1 VFRARIA
8 AARRSIVL
16 TMAPALPSI
25 RAFHAGC
32 GVLALLVACAP
43 PTSAQT
49 TTAAPAPDAAATMRW
64 GPLSLHSTLA
74 LSNLG
79 VDTNVFNRPAD
90 SRLPSDFTLTFT
102 PTTNLWLRMGQTWI
116 DGTIQVDWVYFDRY
130 ESERGANSR
139 FRMGVT
145 RTFNRLRLNAG
156 ASRVST
162 RARPNFEIDARSQ
175 QLQRVLTG
183 DVVYQMLGRT
193 SVGLKGQHRTTTY
206 DQDAV
211 FLGTRLAAELN
222 ETTTSTSAIVRHVL
236 TPLTSVGLEA
246 GRENQRF
253 FATSRNAD
261 SNRVL
266 GNVILDTPALISGN
280 LTFGYRH
287 FVPWDRNVPTYHG
300 PTLLAGLSYRLRGTT
315 RIRVD
320 AMRDLQQSFDA
331 SQPYFIQTGAVWSVQ
346 QQVAGPFDV
355 LARLGRHRM
364 VYRDRVGATVQISNR
379 VDRMESVGGGMGYRF
394 GGDKRVGFTLE
405 YAERLSGIV
414 ARRYQGLQ
422 YGISITYER

>member
-1 VFRARIA
+1 
-8 AARRSIVL
+8 
-16 TMAPALPSI
+16 MPALLHI
-25 RAFHAGC
+25 RSLRAGC
-32 GVLALLVACAP
+32 SVLALLVVCAAP
-43 PTSAQT
+43 ASAQT
-49 TTAAPAPDAAATMRW
+49 GAPAPDAAATMRW

-79 VDTNVFNRPAD
+79 VDSNVFNLPAD

-102 PTTNLWLRMGQTWI
+102 PTTNLWLRMGQSWI
-116 DGTIQVDWVYFDRY
+116 DGTIQVDWVYFNRY
-130 ESERGANSR
+130 ASERGANSR
-139 FRMGVT
+139 YRMGVT
-145 RTFNRLRLNAG
+145 RTLNRLRMNAG
-156 ASRVST
+156 ASRAST

-175 QLQRVLTG
+175 QFQQVFTG
-183 DVVYQMLGRT
+183 DVVYQMLART
-193 SVGLKGQHRTTTY
+193 SVGFKGQHRTTTY
-206 DQDAV
+206 DRDAI
-211 FLGTRLAAELN
+211 FLGTSLAAELN
-222 ETTTSTSAIVRHVL
+222 ETTVSNAAVVRHVL
-236 TPLTSVGLEA
+236 TPLTSVALEV

-266 GNVILDTPALISGN
+266 GNVNLETAALISGN
-280 LTFGYRH
+280 VTFGYRH
-287 FVPWDRNVPTYHG
+287 FVPWDKTVPTYHG

-315 RIRVD
+315 RVRVD

-346 QQVAGPFDV
+346 RQIVGPFDV

-364 VYRDRVGATVQISNR
+364 AYRDRVGATVQISNR
-379 VDRMESVGGGMGYRF
+379 VDRMKSVGGGMGYRF
-394 GGDKRVGFTLE
+394 GGDKRVGFTVE

>member
-1 VFRARIA
+1 VP
-8 AARRSIVL
+8 
-16 TMAPALPSI
+16 APPRMHSLHVGGS
-25 RAFHAGC
+25 
-32 GVLALLVACAP
+32 VLALLVVCAP
-43 PTSAQT
+43 PASAQ
-49 TTAAPAPDAAATMRW
+49 TAAPAPDAAATMRW

-79 VDTNVFNRPAD
+79 VDSNVFNRPAD
-90 SRLPSDFTLTFT
+90 TRLPSDFTLTFT
-102 PTTNLWLRMGQTWI
+102 PTTNLWLRMGQSWI
-116 DGTIQVDWVYFDRY
+116 DGTIQVDWVYFNRY
-130 ESERGANSR
+130 ASERGTNSR
-139 FRMGVT
+139 YRMGVT
-145 RTFNRLRLNAG
+145 RTFNRLRMNAW

-162 RARPNFEIDARSQ
+162 RVRPNFEIDARSQ
-175 QLQRVLTG
+175 QFQKIFTG
-183 DVVYQMLGRT
+183 DVMYQMLGTT
-193 SVGLKGQHRTTTY
+193 SVGFKGLHRTTTF

-222 ETTTSTSAIVRHVL
+222 ETAVSNSAVIRHAL
-236 TPLTSVGLEA
+236 TPLTFVALEV

-266 GNVILDTPALISGN
+266 GNVTLESPALISGN
-280 LTFGYRH
+280 VTFGYRH
-287 FVPWDRNVPTYHG
+287 FVPWDKNVPTYHG

-315 RIRVD
+315 RLRVD

-346 QQVAGPFDV
+346 RQIVGPFDV

-364 VYRDRVGATVQISNR
+364 AYRDRVGATVQISNR
-379 VDRMESVGGGMGYRF
+379 VDRMKSVGGGMGYRL
-394 GGDKRVGFTLE
+394 GADKRVGFTLE

-422 YGISITYER
+422 YGMSITYER